1 MKINSLLAAIF
12 CAAASISWA
21 QSYDLTPDDGTVRGF
36 VSEKVP
42 DGNYKVTVTLGAPD
56 RAASTTIRAENRR
69 LMLEN
74 VATKPGET
82 KTLDF
87 VVNKRNVYY
96 GDSLKV
102 KLKAEEDKYFTWDD
116 ELTIEITGENPAVR
130 SITVEP
136 DTTARTIFLC
146 GNSTVVDQFEEPW
159 ASWGQMIP
167 RWFDNDVAIANYAHS
182 GLCAEVFIA
191 QGRLAKITELL
202 RPGDYVVVEFGH
214 NDQKQKGPGKGAWYN
229 FSTCLKIFVDEVR
242 AKGGEVI
249 FCTPT
254 QRRIWM
260 EDNAT
265 IRETHGD
272 YPAAMLAVAER
283 ENVPVIDLHQMTR
296 EFFESLGF
304 EDSKRAL
311 VHYPANTFI
320 GQTKELADNTH
331 FNPFGAYEV
340 AKMVVEGIRKLDLP
354 LAKSVRPDYT
364 SFDPAHPD
372 DPSEFVWTLSSIQ
385 SMEKPAGN

>member
-1 MKINSLLAAIF
+1 MKIKSYLSTIL
-12 CAAASISWA
+12 CAAALMASA
-21 QSYDLTPDDGTVRGF
+21 ETYDMTPADGHERGF
-36 VSEKVP
+36 VSQQLP

-74 VATKPGET
+74 IPTKPGEI

-87 VVNKRNVYY
+87 VVNKRNVFY
-96 GDSLKV
+96 GDSVKV

-116 ELTIEITGENPAVR
+116 SLTLEITGDNPAVR
-130 SITVEP
+130 SIIVEP
-136 DTTARTIFLC
+136 DTTARTIYLC

-167 RWFDNDVAIANYAHS
+167 RWFDTGVSFANYAHS

-191 QGRLAKITELL
+191 QGRLAKIVERL

-229 FSTCLKIFVDEVR
+229 FSTCLKVFIDEVR

-254 QRRIWM
+254 QRRIW
-260 EDNAT
+260 EADNAT

-272 YPAAMLAVAER
+272 YPAAMVAVAER

-296 EFFESLGF
+296 EFFEAQGY
-304 EDSKRAL
+304 EGSKSGL
-311 VHYPANTFI
+311 VHYPANTFP

-340 AKMVVEGIRKLDLP
+340 SKMVVEGIKKLNLP
-354 LAKSVRPDYT
+354 IVENIREDYVA
-364 SFDPAHPD
+364 FDPAHPD
-372 DPSEFVWTLSSIQ
+372 NPAAFVWTLSSIQ

>member
-1 MKINSLLAAIF
+1 MTIRSFISSILCGCAILAT
-12 CAAASISWA
+12 A
-21 QSYDLTPDDGTVRGF
+21 QTYDMTPSDGSVRGV
-36 VSEKVP
+36 VSQQLP
-42 DGNYKVTVTLGAPD
+42 DGNYKVTVTIGAPD
-56 RAASTTIRAENRR
+56 MAASTTIRAENRR

-74 VATKPGET
+74 IATKPGET

-96 GDSLKV
+96 GDSQKV

-116 ELTIEITGENPAVR
+116 SLTLEITGDNPAVR
-130 SITVEP
+130 SIIVEP

-167 RWFDNDVAIANYAHS
+167 RWFDSNVSIANYAHS

-229 FSTCLKIFVDEVR
+229 FSTCLKMFIDEVR

-254 QRRIWM
+254 QRRMW
-260 EDNAT
+260 EDDHAT
-265 IRETHGD
+265 IRETHGE
-272 YPAAMLAVAER
+272 YPAAMVAVAER

-296 EFFESLGF
+296 EFFEAQGY
-304 EDSKRAL
+304 EGSKSGL
-311 VHYPANTFI
+311 VHYPANTFP
-320 GQTKELADNTH
+320 GQVKELADNTH

-340 AKMVVEGIRKLDLP
+340 SKMVVEGIRKLNLP
-354 LAKSVRPDYT
+354 IVENIRADYT
-364 SFDPAHPD
+364 SFDPSQPD
-372 DPSEFVWTLSSIQ
+372 DPADFVWTMSSIQ